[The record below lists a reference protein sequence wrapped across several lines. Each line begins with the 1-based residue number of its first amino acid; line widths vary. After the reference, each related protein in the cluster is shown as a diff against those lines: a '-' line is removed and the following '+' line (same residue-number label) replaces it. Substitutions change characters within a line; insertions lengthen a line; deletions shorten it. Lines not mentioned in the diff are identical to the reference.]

1 MGLTA
6 GIVGLPNV
14 GKSTLFNAIT
24 NSQVEAANY
33 PFATIQPNVGTV
45 EVFDPRLIHL
55 TNLFKSEKT
64 VYATFEF
71 TDIAGL
77 VKGASKG
84 EGRGNQFLTNIREV
98 DAICHVVRC
107 FDNAEVIHVEESV
120 DPIRDAEIINL
131 ELVMADLETVEKR
144 ILRVEKKALTTKD
157 KESVQEYEALKL
169 IKAALEE
176 GKPARSVSLNE
187 TQEVVVK
194 SFNLLTKKPTIFVAN
209 VGEEH
214 IADPEGN
221 PYYAKLKEFAKS
233 EGSEIVHICAKV
245 EEEISLLEQE
255 DREMFL
261 ESYGIK
267 ESGLERVT
275 KAAFKLLGLETYFTA
290 GPKESKAWTF
300 KTGMKAPQC
309 AGIIHSDFERGFI
322 KAEIYSYDDLIKF
335 GTEQGVKENGR
346 FRIEGKEYVVKDGDI
361 VHFRF
366 NV

>member
-157 KESVQEYEALKL
+157 KESVQEYEALKAAKL
-169 IKAALEE
+169 QELDFYPEYKEFLEKTKAETAHQGYFAKDKK
-176 GKPARSVSLNE
+176 GKY
-187 TQEVVVK
+187 K
-194 SFNLLTKKPTIFVAN
+194 HSFNIRRLS
-209 VGEEH
+209 
-214 IADPEGN
+214 GN
-221 PYYAKLKEFAKS
+221 
-233 EGSEIVHICAKV
+233 
-245 EEEISLLEQE
+245 
-255 DREMFL
+255 
-261 ESYGIK
+261 
-267 ESGLERVT
+267 
-275 KAAFKLLGLETYFTA
+275 
-290 GPKESKAWTF
+290 
-300 KTGMKAPQC
+300 
-309 AGIIHSDFERGFI
+309 
-322 KAEIYSYDDLIKF
+322 
-335 GTEQGVKENGR
+335 
-346 FRIEGKEYVVKDGDI
+346 
-361 VHFRF
+361 
-366 NV
+366 